1 MRKRDI
7 IRLWNQVVDQTGID
21 KYTDTQW
28 QEIYEE
34 FLNSMYDYN
43 EPYISVQS
51 VEKLVDE
58 LEENMEISKSLN
70 TSSDIDDEPLSAL
83 KNRLE
88 DKIKVEPITTLRRST
103 RRCVVDNNNFNQQ
116 LADIKFKSEQLQTHL
131 KTEMAKHKDDDL
143 LMLGTSPKQEKAQT
157 KKSTNNNATK
167 KKRIN
172 SENLTE
178 QNEATAKRMRT
189 QTKLT
194 IEKGDHKIDKNEKQ
208 QVPGKSNLDKL
219 KSKPPRIRRAKSKI
233 MAPTAHMPPSAI
245 NLTRGPTMNNTSS
258 AEEAVTLEVVEAE
271 NLSSLMIV
279 TERDSEKKEPVNVD
293 KNAEQENVDFNQL
306 LANDESLDVD
316 IINVTEDDEPF
327 QGFDEKTK
335 IEIYRDLANS
345 TQYLDN
351 LAIELADEIHSEL
364 DSILHNDRSLCDQ
377 NAVLQNDPK
386 LTKESID
393 LLEEIADLSLT
404 NDLFMSSEA
413 ATNSLATNFNLLEQ
427 NTMFEDELNLTQESI
442 EILQNNI
449 HSMEISRTMLQ
460 NDLYLS
466 TETGSENASI
476 EHDLNLTNLA
486 TDAQNS
492 TFLYQ
497 YASISQGNLNS
508 LVPRAILQSDRSS
521 ATGSSTDTALE
532 SIAVTHEDDQ
542 NLTNQNSLVLKKQ
555 ILVQESSCCQMDT
568 EPIENAVVTQN
579 TDLNLISQGPDNIAL
594 VEQDNLKTSIQ
605 QNKNNDKTP
614 LEQDALLQ
622 DELNFEIDSDDVL
635 SLITSWDGG
644 MDDIDER
651 NSIVNEMDWNESDI
665 AASIVDSMSPLT
677 ALTTTAVSPEATA
690 HPATNAVETNISLND
705 LRSFRIPKKTNN
717 PKLQLETLQEPH
729 KQALVNGEQQQ
740 RESGKARQQPANNIE
755 HKQQHRVV
763 NGRQQQKES
772 LVNDNRQLPRCNAQ
786 KEPFFNGNPQ
796 QPTIANLQRQKSL
809 KQETQLCRPIR
820 AAVPDAVPIFAPPYQ
835 RSEQPA
841 ASSSVSSTFNIYR
854 GMGRNS
860 AAFDIKCWKYL
871 DGYCAN
877 PNCNHQLSEIGD
889 VRRRLNSMTNKQLID
904 CYNFMLRHRLLFQ
917 KYFALFATI
926 FGSRQM
932 RNYMLRMI
940 NDCCLYME
948 LCAPFI
954 VDIYET
960 LLRFHMSPEVTVAH
974 LMKYLWQ
981 PNALL
986 QYPLLINEL
995 LKILAIEYWH
1005 NYMPQLEE
1013 LFDTLE
1019 FPIPLEFGRR
1029 IAEFAVTQKNEMLK
1043 INVCQLVLY
1052 TPIGRSYSTATT
1064 VAEILRNDSAGQPNP
1079 QLQTLLLAIRN
1090 LIQLCHQQQHQIH
1103 SQHHQYPQQQQQ
1115 PYSPN
1120 SIEHQSFRHNQQQQR
1135 PQHSRYQQQQHFKRH
1150 QELRPRTKSWV
1161 DKP

>member
-1 MRKRDI
+1 MCD
-7 IRLWNQVVDQTGID
+7 N
-21 KYTDTQW
+21 
-28 QEIYEE
+28 
-34 FLNSMYDYN
+34 N

-83 KNRLE
+83 KNRLK
-88 DKIKVEPITTLRRST
+88 DKIKVEPIIPLRRST

-116 LADIKFKSEQLQTHL
+116 LADIKFKSKQRQMHL
-131 KTEMAKHKDDDL
+131 KTEMAKHKDNGDL

-172 SENLTE
+172 SVNLTE

-219 KSKPPRIRRAKSKI
+219 KSKPPRIRRAKSVECIANQFFLLPQI
-233 MAPTAHMPPSAI
+233 MAPTAHMPPSA
-245 NLTRGPTMNNTSS
+245 NNTSS
-258 AEEAVTLEVVEAE
+258 TEEAVTLEVVEAE
-271 NLSSLMIV
+271 DLSSLMIV
-279 TERDSEKKEPVNVD
+279 TEKDSEKKEPVNVD
-293 KNAEQENVDFNQL
+293 KNADQENVDFNQL
-306 LANDESLDVD
+306 
-316 IINVTEDDEPF
+316 
-327 QGFDEKTK
+327 
-335 IEIYRDLANS
+335 
-345 TQYLDN
+345 
-351 LAIELADEIHSEL
+351 
-364 DSILHNDRSLCDQ
+364 
-377 NAVLQNDPK
+377 
-386 LTKESID
+386 
-393 LLEEIADLSLT
+393 
-404 NDLFMSSEA
+404 EA

-427 NTMFEDELNLTQESI
+427 NTMLDDELNLTQESI

-466 TETGSENASI
+466 SETGSENASI
-476 EHDLNLTNLA
+476 EHDPNLTNLA
-486 TDAQNS
+486 
-492 TFLYQ
+492 
-497 YASISQGNLNS
+497 
-508 LVPRAILQSDRSS
+508 
-521 ATGSSTDTALE
+521 
-532 SIAVTHEDDQ
+532 
-542 NLTNQNSLVLKKQ
+542 
-555 ILVQESSCCQMDT
+555 
-568 EPIENAVVTQN
+568 
-579 TDLNLISQGPDNIAL
+579 DNIAL
-594 VEQDNLKTSIQ
+594 VEQDNLKTTIQ

-635 SLITSWDGG
+635 LLSSSWDGG
-644 MDDIDER
+644 MDDNDER
-651 NSIVNEMDWNESDI
+651 NSIVNEMDRNESDI

-677 ALTTTAVSPEATA
+677 ALTTAAVSPEATA

-729 KQALVNGEQQQ
+729 NQALVNGEQQQ
-740 RESGKARQQPANNIE
+740 RESEEARQQPANNIE

-786 KEPFFNGNPQ
+786 KEPFFNGNPH
-796 QPTIANLQRQKSL
+796 QPTIANLQRQKPL
-809 KQETQLCRPIR
+809 KPETQICRPIR
-820 AAVPDAVPIFAPPYQ
+820 ASVPDAVPIFVPPYQ

-841 ASSSVSSTFNIYR
+841 ASSSVSSTFTIYR

-871 DGYCAN
+871 DGSCAN

-904 CYNFMLRHRLLFQ
+904 CYNFILRHRLLFQ

-960 LLRFHMSPEVTVAH
+960 LLRFHMSSQVTVAH
-974 LMKYLWQ
+974 LMKYLWK
-981 PNALL
+981 PNELL

-1013 LFDTLE
+1013 LFNTRA
-1019 FPIPLEFGRR
+1019 FPIPLEFGSR
-1029 IAEFAVTQKNEMLK
+1029 IAELAVTQKNEMLK
-1043 INVCQLVLY
+1043 NNVCQLVLF
-1052 TPIGRSYSTATT
+1052 TPIEGSYSTVTT
-1064 VAEILRNDSAGQPNP
+1064 VAQILYNDCADQPNA
-1079 QLQTLLLAIRN
+1079 QLQLLLLAILRF
-1090 LIQLCHQQQHQIH
+1090 Q
-1103 SQHHQYPQQQQQ
+1103 SSHHQ
-1115 PYSPN
+1115 
-1120 SIEHQSFRHNQQQQR
+1120 
-1135 PQHSRYQQQQHFKRH
+1135 
-1150 QELRPRTKSWV
+1150 
-1161 DKP
+1161 

>member
-21 KYTDTQW
+21 KYTDSQW
-28 QEIYEE
+28 QEIYED
-34 FLNSMYDYN
+34 FLNSMYDRN
-43 EPYISVQS
+43 EPYISVKS

-83 KNRLE
+83 KNRLK
-88 DKIKVEPITTLRRST
+88 DKIKVEPISTRRRST

-116 LADIKFKSEQLQTHL
+116 LADIKFKSEQLQMHS
-131 KTEMAKHKDDDL
+131 KTELAKHQDNDDL
-143 LMLGTSPKQEKAQT
+143 LMLGTSPEQKKAQT
-157 KKSTNNNATK
+157 KTSTNNNAPK
-167 KKRIN
+167 KKRRN
-172 SENLTE
+172 SQNLTE
-178 QNEATAKRMRT
+178 QNEATAKRMRR
-189 QTKLT
+189 QNVLI
-194 IEKGDHKIDKNEKQ
+194 IENGDHKIDKNEKQ
-208 QVPGKSNLDKL
+208 QVAQKKLAGKSNLDNL
-219 KSKPPRIRRAKSKI
+219 KSKPPRIRRAKSKAVFVSASVEFIANQFLLSPQI
-233 MAPTAHMPPSAI
+233 MASTAHMPPSAI
-245 NLTRGPTMNNTSS
+245 NLTRGPTMNITSS
-258 AEEAVTLEVVEAE
+258 VEEAVTLEDVEVE
-271 NLSSLMIV
+271 DLSNLMIV
-279 TERDSEKKEPVNVD
+279 TERDSEEKEPVNVD
-293 KNAEQENVDFNQL
+293 KNADFNLL
-306 LANDESLDVD
+306 LANDESVDVD
-316 IINVTEDDEPF
+316 IINVTEVDEPF
-327 QGFDEKTK
+327 KGFDEKTK

-345 TQYLDN
+345 TQYVDN

-364 DSILHNDRSLCDQ
+364 DSILNNDRSSCDQ
-377 NAVLQNDPK
+377 NAMLQNDPK

-393 LLEEIADLSLT
+393 LLEEIADLSLS

-413 ATNSLATNFNLLEQ
+413 PTNSFATNFNLLEQ
-427 NTMFEDELNLTQESI
+427 DTMLDDELNLTQESI
-442 EILQNNI
+442 EIFQNNI

-476 EHDLNLTNLA
+476 EHDLKLTNLA

-521 ATGSSTDTALE
+521 STGSATDTASE

-555 ILVQESSCCQMDT
+555 NLFQESSCCQMDT
-568 EPIENAVVTQN
+568 EPIENAVVTQYI
-579 TDLNLISQGPDNIAL
+579 DLNLISQGPDNIAL
-594 VEQDNLKTSIQ
+594 VEQDNLKTTIQ

-614 LEQDALLQ
+614 LELDALLQ

-651 NSIVNEMDWNESDI
+651 NSIVNEMDRNELVI
-665 AASIVDSMSPLT
+665 ADSIVGSMSPLT
-677 ALTTTAVSPEATA
+677 ALTPAAVSPGATA
-690 HPATNAVETNISLND
+690 HPATNAVKTNISLND

-740 RESGKARQQPANNIE
+740 RESEKARQQPANNID

-772 LVNDNRQLPRCNAQ
+772 SVNDNRQLPRCNAQ

-796 QPTIANLQRQKSL
+796 QPTIANLQRQKPL
-809 KQETQLCRPIR
+809 KPETQLCRPIR
-820 AAVPDAVPIFAPPYQ
+820 AAVPDAVPILAPPYQ

-841 ASSSVSSTFNIYR
+841 ASSNVSSTFNIYR

-860 AAFDIKCWKYL
+860 AVFDIKCWRYL
-871 DGYCAN
+871 DGCCAN

-889 VRRRLNSMTNKQLID
+889 VRRRLDSMTNKQLID
-904 CYNFMLRHRLLFQ
+904 CYNFMLRHWLLFQ

-926 FGSRQM
+926 FGTRQM

-960 LLRFHMSPEVTVAH
+960 LLRFHMSPQVIVAH

-1005 NYMPQLEE
+1005 NYMPQLGG
-1013 LFDTLE
+1013 TL
-1019 FPIPLEFGRR
+1019 
-1029 IAEFAVTQKNEMLK
+1029 
-1043 INVCQLVLY
+1043 
-1052 TPIGRSYSTATT
+1052 
-1064 VAEILRNDSAGQPNP
+1064 
-1079 QLQTLLLAIRN
+1079 
-1090 LIQLCHQQQHQIH
+1090 
-1103 SQHHQYPQQQQQ
+1103 
-1115 PYSPN
+1115 
-1120 SIEHQSFRHNQQQQR
+1120 
-1135 PQHSRYQQQQHFKRH
+1135 
-1150 QELRPRTKSWV
+1150 
-1161 DKP
+1161 